1 MRAFAC
7 TLLVVGCTYNAPMP
21 CTQVAIK
28 IIDKSQLSATTLSK
42 LFREVRIMQMLDHP
56 NIVRL
61 YEVIDT
67 PTTLYLVMECAG
79 GGELFDYLVT
89 HGRMREKE
97 ARDKFR
103 QIVSA
108 VQYCHSKRVIHR
120 DLKAENLLLDK
131 ELNIKI
137 ADFGFSN
144 LYTPGKVLDT
154 FCGSPPYAAPELFQ
168 GIVYEGPEVDIWSLG
183 VILYTLVAGSLPFD
197 GANLKELRERVI
209 RGKYR
214 VPFYMS
220 SDCEHFL
227 ALFLVQDPARRA
239 TIDTIMAHPWMNVG
253 YEAKPLRPYTN
264 DTHAAMDDEER
275 MVVMETLGFP
285 REETTAALASNAYN
299 HITATYFLLDA
310 KKRHH
315 RDRYD
320 EDVHRM
326 YLMSVWCRL
335 AWQRLSTNPPCLAP
349 GAMQATLQRQCMS
362 APNSPAPRRPATGP
376 AAPLA
381 PPRDKPLQSAS
392 LPTTPVP
399 VRARAKT
406 LSYVE
411 PAFPLRVKT

>member
-1 MRAFAC
+1 
-7 TLLVVGCTYNAPMP
+7 VV
-21 CTQVAIK
+21 QVAIK
-28 IIDKSQLSATTLSK
+28 IIDKSQLSSTTLSK

-67 PTTLYLVMECAG
+67 PTTLYLVMECAA

-131 ELNIKI
+131 DLNIKI

-144 LYTPGKVLDT
+144 VYTPGKVLDT

-209 RGKYR
+209 KGKYR

-220 SDCEHFL
+220 TDCESFL
-227 ALFLVQDPARRA
+227 ACFLVHDPARRA
-239 TIDTIMAHPWMNVG
+239 TIDAIMAHAWMNVG
-253 YEAKPLRPYTN
+253 YEDAPLQPYVSE
-264 DTHAAMDDEER
+264 APVAMDDDER
-275 MVVMETLGFP
+275 MCMMETMGFT
-285 REETTAALASNAYN
+285 RDETAEALAANAYN
-299 HITATYFLLDA
+299 HVTATYYLLDA
-310 KKRHH
+310 KKRHN
-315 RDRYD
+315 RDSYD
-320 EDVHRM
+320 KDVESMPMHATC
-326 YLMSVWCRL
+326 SVLERHVHLTAVVRL
-335 AWQRLSTNPPCLAP
+335 PQRRGRQRSSDQPRVSLRPTAP
-349 GAMQATLQRQCMS
+349 WRA
-362 APNSPAPRRPATGP
+362 APRPAPPPPPQWLRRPRSCHRP
-376 AAPLA
+376 YAPLA
-381 PPRDKPLQSAS
+381 TSPCSPLPSHQPRYLPAPAPKPS
-392 LPTTPVP
+392 
-399 VRARAKT
+399 
-406 LSYVE
+406 
-411 PAFPLRVKT
+411 RV